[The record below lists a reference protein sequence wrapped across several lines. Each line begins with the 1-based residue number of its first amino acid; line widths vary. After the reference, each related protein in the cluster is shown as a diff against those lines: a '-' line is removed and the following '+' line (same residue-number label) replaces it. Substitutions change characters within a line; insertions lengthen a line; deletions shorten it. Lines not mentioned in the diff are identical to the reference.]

1 YTCKPLSERLIKKL
15 SQFYFLPEKSKNR
28 YLYKYSS
35 FNKNLISLLTNN
47 SLWFSDP
54 NSFNDPFDC
63 RYSIDADPQDQEIA
77 AFYYKIKDAFSQGI
91 TLYDYIKEFQPPP
104 KQQFLIDLEKH
115 HFANSISKR
124 TGVCCFS
131 EKHNDKLMWA
141 HYAE

>member
-1 YTCKPLSERLIKKL
+1 
-15 SQFYFLPEKSKNR
+15 
-28 YLYKYSS
+28 
-35 FNKNLISLLTNN
+35 
-47 SLWFSDP
+47 
-54 NSFNDPFDC
+54 
-63 RYSIDADPQDQEIA
+63 
-77 AFYYKIKDAFSQGI
+77 KIKDAFSQGI

-141 HYAE
+141 HYAENVTGLCLVFDTSVQVTDGGYVFSRDKVRYRNSLVKKFYDGSP